1 MMSRLSLLCCCLL
14 ISFSINCQ
22 TWQLVTEPF
31 PPYFID
37 KPNKP
42 GWLHEVIIAALKT
55 QKHQATIE
63 YTHWG
68 RALKLAK
75 RHKRVAVLGA
85 FYTKQRARGFT
96 YSPSLATAHT
106 VLFKR
111 VDSKITYT
119 GSLYSLKPYTI
130 SKGEDYVVSE
140 QFEHHPNLSMTT
152 TGSLI
157 ESLLLLK
164 HGRVDLVAGTK
175 EVALYWLDNSERLQ
189 QAKQTELEIVTPYLA
204 TQHLHVIT
212 DKNHPQAELFQQS
225 LSLGLKAITAS
236 GKLLEILKHYELNE
250 KEISH
255 ITQLYEKTY
264 AN

>member
-1 MMSRLSLLCCCLL
+1 ML
-14 ISFSINCQ
+14 IAKLPTQ
-22 TWQLVTEPF
+22 
-31 PPYFID
+31 
-37 KPNKP
+37 
-42 GWLHEVIIAALKT
+42 AL
-55 QKHQATIE
+55 
-63 YTHWG
+63 
-68 RALKLAK
+68 
-75 RHKRVAVLGA
+75 
-85 FYTKQRARGFT
+85 
-96 YSPSLATAHT
+96 
-106 VLFKR
+106 
-111 VDSKITYT
+111 
-119 GSLYSLKPYTI
+119 LYSLKPYTI

-140 QFEHHPNLSMTT
+140 QFEHHPNLSVVT
-152 TGSLI
+152 TGSLV

-212 DKNHPQAELFQQS
+212 DKNHPQAEYFQQN

>member
-1 MMSRLSLLCCCLL
+1 MISRLSLFFCCLL
-14 ISFSINCQ
+14 FSFSINCQ
-22 TWQLVTEPF
+22 TWQLVTEPY

-37 KPNKP
+37 NSSKP

-55 QKHQATIE
+55 QKQKATIE
-63 YTHWG
+63 HTHWA

-85 FYTKQRARGFT
+85 FYTEQRARNFT
-96 YSPSLATAHT
+96 YSQSLATAHT

-111 VDSKITYT
+111 VDNKVTYT

-140 QFEHHPNLSMTT
+140 EFEHHPELSVTT

-175 EVALYWLDNSERLQ
+175 EVALYWLENSERLK
-189 QAKQTELEIVTPYLA
+189 QAKPTELEIITPYLA
-204 TQHLHVIT
+204 TQQLHVIT
-212 DKNHPQAELFQQS
+212 EKKHPQGELFQQS
-225 LSLGLKAITAS
+225 LYLGLKAIMAS
-236 GKLLEILKHYELNE
+236 GKLLEIMERYELNE
-250 KEISH
+250 SEMSH
-255 ITQLYEKTY
+255 ITQLYEQAY
-264 AN
+264 SN

>member
-1 MMSRLSLLCCCLL
+1 MNRFIYLCSCLVL
-14 ISFSINCQ
+14 SFSINSQ

-31 PPYFID
+31 PPYFIGEQS
-37 KPNKP
+37 KP
-42 GWLHEVIIAALKT
+42 GWLHEVIVAALKT
-55 QKHQATIE
+55 QGQKASIE
-63 YTHWG
+63 YTHWA
-68 RALKLAK
+68 RALKLAT

-85 FYTKQRARGFT
+85 FYTKQRARDFT

-140 QFEHHPNLSMTT
+140 QFEHHPNLSVTT
-152 TGSLI
+152 TSSLI

-236 GKLLEILKHYELNE
+236 GKLLEILKHYKLNE

>member
-37 KPNKP
+37 EPNKP

-63 YTHWG
+63 YTHWA

-85 FYTKQRARGFT
+85 FYTKQRARDFT

-140 QFEHHPNLSMTT
+140 QFEHHPNLSVTT

-157 ESLLLLK
+157 ESL
-164 HGRVDLVAGTK
+164 
-175 EVALYWLDNSERLQ
+175 
-189 QAKQTELEIVTPYLA
+189 
-204 TQHLHVIT
+204 
-212 DKNHPQAELFQQS
+212 
-225 LSLGLKAITAS
+225 
-236 GKLLEILKHYELNE
+236 
-250 KEISH
+250 
-255 ITQLYEKTY
+255 
-264 AN
+264 